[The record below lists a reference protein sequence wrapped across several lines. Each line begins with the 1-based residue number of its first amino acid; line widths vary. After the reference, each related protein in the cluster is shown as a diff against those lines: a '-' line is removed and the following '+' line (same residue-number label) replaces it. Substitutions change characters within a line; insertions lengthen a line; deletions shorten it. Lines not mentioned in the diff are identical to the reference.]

1 VELLKFFWPDRLISP
16 DSQLPRLVLDQVIFS
31 GGQGMTHTVA
41 KVVERQ
47 RQAGYDINPVSN
59 SHLWQVSGRGHMST
73 GQLIDLS
80 VKVARTQ

>member
-1 VELLKFFWPDRLISP
+1 
-16 DSQLPRLVLDQVIFS
+16 
-31 GGQGMTHTVA
+31 MTHTVA
-41 KVVERQ
+41 KVVERL